1 MAIKSS
7 NFTVIDD
14 TRKILTPGIGANSG
28 DVAGMEGKFS
38 DFHPKTVATVST
50 DINFQTSN
58 VQKKTLTGNTTF
70 TISNAT
76 IGRTVLFVIDTSAS
90 GYTPTFPAAIKFPT
104 TPTWSNNR
112 HWHVHMTSVDGTDI
126 RATAIGF
133 DEPGSVSSAF
143 NNFNINAW
151 NVRNVH
157 FAGSGFPDS
166 WCFLKFSRDDSNN
179 RVIVE
184 RAHGDSGAPGTYV
197 DEYATYT
204 GLTGITSVE
213 VQYNVQSQSCT
224 GDCTVSNYT
233 FGPTPASDGY
243 ASGTYY
249 TVPADPGGIRFG
261 WMAQANPNVN
271 GSGEATTLANFGSSN
286 PDFRIKIVC
295 NEGTFYSTAEVN
307 EIAGLRQRAYIGTQA
322 EF

>member
-7 NFTVIDD
+7 NLTVIDD
-14 TRKILTPGIGANSG
+14 TRKILTPGVAGGGGVN
-28 DVAGMEGKFS
+28 AGMEGKFS
-38 DFHPKTVATVST
+38 DFHPKTVVSVST
-50 DINFQTSN
+50 DINFAAGS

-76 IGRTVLFVIDTSAS
+76 VGRTVLFVIDTSTS
-90 GYTPTFPAAIKFPT
+90 GYTPTFPAAVKFPT

-112 HWHVHMTSVDGTDI
+112 HWHVHLSAVGSEV
-126 RATAIGF
+126 RATAVGF
-133 DEPGSVSSAF
+133 DEPGAVSSAF

-151 NVRNVH
+151 DVNNVH
-157 FAGSGFPDS
+157 FAASGFPES

-184 RAHGDSGAPGTYV
+184 RAHGDSGALGTYV

-204 GLTGITSVE
+204 GLTGISSVE
-213 VQYNVQSQSCT
+213 VQYNVQSQSCI
-224 GDCTVSNYT
+224 GDCTASNYT
-233 FGPTPASDGY
+233 FGPTPTSDGY

-261 WMAQANPNVN
+261 WMAQANPNFS
-271 GSGEATTLANFGSSN
+271 GSEEATTQASFGSSN

-295 NEGTFYSTAEVN
+295 NEGTFYSTAEVLGFGG
-307 EIAGLRQRAYIGTQA
+307 IYQRAYIGTQS
-322 EF
+322 EL

>member
-7 NFTVIDD
+7 NLTVIDD
-14 TRKILTPGIGANSG
+14 TRKILTPGVAGSG
-28 DVAGMEGKFS
+28 GVNAGMEGKFS
-38 DFHPKTVATVST
+38 DFHPKTVTTVTTNIDFAAS
-50 DINFQTSN
+50 S
-58 VQKKTLTGNTTF
+58 VQKITLTGNTTF

-76 IGRTVLFVIDTSAS
+76 VGRTALFVIDTSTS
-90 GYTPTFPAAIKFPT
+90 GYTPTFPATVKFPT

-112 HWHVHMTSVDGTDI
+112 HWHVHLSVVGTEV
-126 RATAIGF
+126 RATAVGF
-133 DEPGSVSSAF
+133 DEPGAVSSAF

-151 NVRNVH
+151 NTQNIH
-157 FAGSGFPDS
+157 FAGTGFPES

-179 RVIVE
+179 RIIVE

-204 GLTGITSVE
+204 GLTGISSVE
-213 VQYNVQSQSCT
+213 VQYNVQSQSCV
-224 GDCTVSNYT
+224 GDCTASNYT

-261 WMAQANPNVN
+261 WMAQANPNSVE
-271 GSGEATTLANFGSSN
+271 EATTNANMGSSN

-295 NEGTFYSTAEVN
+295 NEGTFYSTAEVQN
-307 EIAGLRQRAYIGTQA
+307 ITGIYQRAYIGTVA
-322 EF
+322 AK